1 MAVLSLSAGTS
12 SINKISSTFI
22 NMRRSLSNTRTVIS
36 DTKRVI
42 LNRTKIKSEAVFR
55 SKGLFQ
61 KRQDNLRKKEAE
73 DQLEASS
80 LGSILSPGFATEKSI
95 LNSGKGFLGRILS
108 AIAYLGVGWLL
119 RNLPTWIG
127 MAKEFVAR
135 IYKGV
140 AIIKQFFM
148 GAVGFVGNMFN
159 LLGAVAQNIMSFD
172 FFDTSNRV
180 KDTFGQLNQNLSDM
194 SSSID
199 DALRLMTTSLNE
211 GIASG
216 QNAPPLGTQ
225 GESQFSERQSQFP
238 GAGETLS
245 TEQLVAVAKQAG
257 FSQENAV
264 TAAAVAKAESGGR
277 SGVVNDNPRT
287 GDLSY
292 GLWQINMIGSLG
304 PERLKKFGITSYEQ
318 LKDPLTNARAAFI
331 LSGGS
336 NFNPWSVYK
345 SGKYRTF
352 LPEAQK
358 AANVSPVAY
367 VSGQQSA
374 DLQQAPA
381 VSTGTM
387 SLIPQVG
394 PGGFIQ
400 GGSGRGETSYA
411 THFHLDYKGANP
423 TAEQLASIREVAF
436 HATKAMLARGS
447 TVFYGNIKQF
457 ASGSDDNIR
466 RLIAAEQRAHGGRSS
481 AAVDIQETNPK
492 VKPTFPSQPGSA
504 TKFPFAVGAVYY
516 RGGYGREAEII
527 GTGGVTVSHG
537 ASGSTA
543 SSVSGVPSMDV
554 ASGITPSTSP
564 DVVSVVDTR
573 PQMDLSG
580 LAQLLNAA
588 AASFGSRSLE
598 QESQTTQSPP
608 SSVLNNFI
616 KQKFLTDLAYL

>member
-1 MAVLSLSAGTS
+1 
-12 SINKISSTFI
+12 
-22 NMRRSLSNTRTVIS
+22 
-36 DTKRVI
+36 
-42 LNRTKIKSEAVFR
+42 
-55 SKGLFQ
+55 
-61 KRQDNLRKKEAE
+61 
-73 DQLEASS
+73 
-80 LGSILSPGFATEKSI
+80 
-95 LNSGKGFLGRILS
+95 
-108 AIAYLGVGWLL
+108 
-119 RNLPTWIG
+119 
-127 MAKEFVAR
+127 
-135 IYKGV
+135 
-140 AIIKQFFM
+140 
-148 GAVGFVGNMFN
+148 
-159 LLGAVAQNIMSFD
+159 
-172 FFDTSNRV
+172 
-180 KDTFGQLNQNLSDM
+180 
-194 SSSID
+194 
-199 DALRLMTTSLNE
+199 LMTTSLNE

-216 QNAPPLGTQ
+216 QNAPPLGTE

-245 TEQLVAVAKQAG
+245 TAQLVAIAKQAG

-277 SGVVNDNPRT
+277 SGVVNDNPKT

-292 GLWQINMIGSLG
+292 GLWQINMIGRLG

-318 LKDPLTNARAAFI
+318 LKDPLTNAKAAFI

-336 NFNPWSVYK
+336 NFTPWSVYN
-345 SGKYRTF
+345 SGKYKSF
-352 LPEAQK
+352 LPEARK
-358 AANVSPVAY
+358 SANVSPASY
-367 VSGQQSA
+367 VPGQQPA
-374 DLQQAPA
+374 ELQQAPA

-400 GGSGRGETSYA
+400 GGSGKGESSYA

-447 TVFYGNIKQF
+447 TVYYGNIKQF

-504 TKFPFAVGAVYY
+504 TKFPFAVGSVYY

-554 ASGITPSTSP
+554 AAGITPNMSA
-564 DVVSVVDTR
+564 DVVSVIDTR

-588 AASFGSRSLE
+588 ASTFGSRAE
-598 QESQTTQSPP
+598 QPMQSPQAAP